1 MCSGE
6 ALPYELQQQFRQR
19 HAAKLH
25 NLYGPTEAAID
36 VSYWACY
43 EENERHI
50 VPIGRPID
58 NLRLYILDTWLEPV
72 PQGVAGELYIGG
84 VGLARGY
91 HARPGLTAERF
102 VADPFGE
109 GGRLYRTGDLARWR
123 ADGAIEY
130 VGRIDHQVK
139 IRGLRIELG
148 EIEARLQAQPQVEE
162 AVVVAHDT
170 PQGKQLV
177 GYAVAAC
184 DGEALRQAL
193 AEQLPEFMV
202 PARILVLDTMPLS
215 PNGKLDRKALPAPEF
230 GTSAV
235 GYVAPRNDLERE
247 LAAIWAQVLQV
258 ERVGIHDD
266 FFELG
271 GHSLLLTQVGMTLR
285 NRLGVTLPLHALFE
299 LSSIQALASHLQA
312 QRDSAPS
319 QEAELELMDELLG
332 ELENL

>member
-1 MCSGE
+1 
-6 ALPYELQQQFRQR
+6 
-19 HAAKLH
+19 
-25 NLYGPTEAAID
+25 
-36 VSYWACY
+36 
-43 EENERHI
+43 
-50 VPIGRPID
+50 
-58 NLRLYILDTWLEPV
+58 NLRLYILDPWLEPV

-102 VADPFGE
+102 VADPFGT

-148 EIEARLQAQPQVEE
+148 EIEARLQAHPQVEE
-162 AVVVAHDT
+162 AVVVARDT
-170 PQGKQLV
+170 AQGKQLV
-177 GYAVAAC
+177 GYAVAGC
-184 DGEALRQAL
+184 DGEELRQAL

-202 PARILVLDTMPLS
+202 PARILVLEAMPLS
-215 PNGKLDRKALPAPEF
+215 PNGKLDRKALPVPEF
-230 GTSAV
+230 APSAV

-247 LAAIWAQVLQV
+247 LAAIWTQVLQV
-258 ERVGIHDD
+258 ERVGINDD

-312 QRDSAPS
+312 QRDNAPS